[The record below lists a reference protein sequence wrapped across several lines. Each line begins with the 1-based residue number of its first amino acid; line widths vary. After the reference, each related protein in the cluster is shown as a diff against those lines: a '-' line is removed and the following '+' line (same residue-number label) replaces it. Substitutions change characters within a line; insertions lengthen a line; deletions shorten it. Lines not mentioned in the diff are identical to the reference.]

1 MQINSKHEHVAAC
14 QWISVCIVLHN
25 MMVEWEGDEWSEFWW
40 VKCNGEEEFDSAAG
54 GPQVLPSMMTN
65 DRGVH

>member
-1 MQINSKHEHVAAC
+1 
-14 QWISVCIVLHN
+14 